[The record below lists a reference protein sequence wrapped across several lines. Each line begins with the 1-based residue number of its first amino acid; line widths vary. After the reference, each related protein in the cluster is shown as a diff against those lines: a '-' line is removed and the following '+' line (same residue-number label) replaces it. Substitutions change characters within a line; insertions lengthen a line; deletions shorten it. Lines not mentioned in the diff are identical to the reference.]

1 MPDFTK
7 EVLFLILKKIIC
19 ITVMLCSQK
28 YAVSDGRGT
37 VIIIRKNIVN
47 LFFFKNNFVLNS
59 I

>member
-19 ITVMLCSQK
+19 FTVMLCSQK

-47 LFFFKNNFVLNS
+47 LFFFQK
-59 I
+59 